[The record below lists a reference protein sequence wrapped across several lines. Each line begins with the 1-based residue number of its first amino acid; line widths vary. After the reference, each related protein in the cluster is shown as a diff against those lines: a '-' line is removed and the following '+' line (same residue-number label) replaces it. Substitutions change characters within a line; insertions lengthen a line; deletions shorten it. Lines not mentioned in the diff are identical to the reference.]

1 MTARGPEAVGK
12 LADRVAVV
20 TGGGSGIGEA
30 SAKCLAAHGAAV
42 SVVDISEDNAVRVA
56 AAITSR
62 GGRALAIH
70 ADVSDEAQWLAIIG
84 RTMDEWGRL
93 DVLHNNAALVRHDIF
108 VRDGTVGEMDV
119 EVWEAI
125 MAVNLRGPMLGTKH
139 AVPAMIASGGGS
151 IINMSS
157 GSSRLGDTE
166 RSAYGASKAGVNALT
181 LYTATQYG
189 REGIRANAIL
199 PGLVLTPAA
208 AGNLP
213 DEFRKVIESNVLTPY
228 VGEPDDVANLVAFLA
243 SDESRYITGQLIPI
257 NGGMSSHQPTLA
269 QRRALQD
276 LKDEQ

>member
-1 MTARGPEAVGK
+1 MHSVFTLEG
-12 LADRVAVV
+12 RVAVV

-30 SAKCLAAHGAAV
+30 SAMRMAAHGAAV

-56 AAITSR
+56 AAITSLT
-62 GGRALAIH
+62 GRALAIH
-70 ADVSDEAQWLAIIG
+70 ADVSDEAQWPAIIG
-84 RTMDEWGRL
+84 RTVDQWGRL

-108 VRDGTVGEMDV
+108 VRDGTITEMDV
-119 EVWEAI
+119 QVWEAI

-139 AVPAMIASGGGS
+139 AVPAMIAGGGGS

-189 REGIRANAIL
+189 LDGIRANAIL

-208 AGNLP
+208 ASNLP
-213 DEFRKVIESNVLTPY
+213 VDFRAIIESNVLTPY

-243 SDESRYITGQLIPI
+243 SDESRYITGQLIAI

-276 LKDEQ
+276 QP

>member
-1 MTARGPEAVGK
+1 MHVDQGTNNDHK
-12 LADRVAVV
+12 LEGRVAIV

-30 SAKCLAAHGAAV
+30 SAMCMAAHGAAV

-56 AAITSR
+56 ASITSR

-84 RTMDEWGRL
+84 RTVDEWGRL

-108 VRDGTVGEMDV
+108 VRDGTVAEMDV

-139 AVPAMIASGGGS
+139 AVPAMIAGGGGS

-189 REGIRANAIL
+189 LDGIRANAIL

-213 DEFRKVIESNVLTPY
+213 DDFRKIIESNVLTPY
-228 VGEPDDVANLVAFLA
+228 VGQPEDVANLVAFLA

-269 QRRALQD
+269 QRRALQG
-276 LKDEQ
+276 EP

>member
-1 MTARGPEAVGK
+1 MAVGMRK
-12 LADRVAVV
+12 LEGRVAVI

-30 SAKCLAAHGAAV
+30 SALRLAAHGAAV

-56 AAITSR
+56 DFITSQ

-70 ADVSDEAQWLAIIG
+70 ADVSEEAQWPAIIG
-84 RTMDEWGRL
+84 RTVDEWGRL

-108 VRDGTVGEMDV
+108 VRDGTVTEMDV
-119 EVWEAI
+119 EVWEAV

-139 AVPAMIASGGGS
+139 AVPAMIAGGGGS

-181 LYTATQYG
+181 LYTSTQYG
-189 REGIRANAIL
+189 LDGIRANAIL

-208 AGNLP
+208 ASNLA
-213 DEFRKVIESNVLTPY
+213 DGFRKIIESNLLTPY
-228 VGEPDDVANLVAFLA
+228 VGVPGDVANLVAFLA

-257 NGGMSSHQPTLA
+257 NGGMSSHQPTLG
-269 QRRALQD
+269 QRRAAQD
-276 LKDEQ
+276 ENCTH

>member
-1 MTARGPEAVGK
+1 MRK
-12 LADRVAVV
+12 LEGRVAVI

-30 SAKCLAAHGAAV
+30 TATRLAADGAAV
-42 SVVDISEDNAVRVA
+42 SVVDIAEDNAVRVA
-56 AAITSR
+56 DCITSQ

-70 ADVSDEAQWLAIIG
+70 ADVSEEARWPAIIG
-84 RTMDEWGRL
+84 RTVDEWGRL

-108 VRDGTVGEMDV
+108 ARDGTVTEMEVD
-119 EVWEAI
+119 VWEAV

-139 AVPAMIASGGGS
+139 AIPAMIAGGGGS

-189 REGIRANAIL
+189 LDGIRANAIL

-208 AGNLP
+208 ASNLA
-213 DEFRKVIESNVLTPY
+213 DGFREIIESNLLTPY
-228 VGEPDDVANLVAFLA
+228 VGVPGDVANLVAFLA

-257 NGGMSSHQPTLA
+257 NGGMSSHQPTLG
-269 QRRALQD
+269 QRRAAE
-276 LKDEQ
+276 DERRQTR

>member
-1 MTARGPEAVGK
+1 MHTVLK
-12 LADRVAVV
+12 LEGRVAVV

-30 SAKCLAAHGAAV
+30 SAMCMAAHGAAV
-42 SVVDISEDNAVRVA
+42 SVVDISKDNAVRVA
-56 AAITSR
+56 AAITSQ

-70 ADVSDEAQWLAIIG
+70 ADVSDEARWLAIIG
-84 RTMDEWGRL
+84 RTVDEWGRL

-139 AVPAMIASGGGS
+139 AVPAMIAAGGGS

-181 LYTATQYG
+181 LYAATQYG

-269 QRRALQD
+269 QRRALKD

>member
-1 MTARGPEAVGK
+1 MHSVLTLEG
-12 LADRVAVV
+12 RVAVV

-30 SAKCLAAHGAAV
+30 SAMRMAAHGAAV
-42 SVVDISEDNAVRVA
+42 CVVDISEDNAVRVA
-56 AAITSR
+56 AAITSQ

-70 ADVSDEAQWLAIIG
+70 ADVSDEARWLAIIG
-84 RTMDEWGRL
+84 RTVDEWGRL

-108 VRDGTVGEMDV
+108 ARDGAVTDMDV

-139 AVPAMIASGGGS
+139 AVPIMITGGGGS

-181 LYTATQYG
+181 LYTATQFG
-189 REGIRANAIL
+189 LDGIRANAIL

-208 AGNLP
+208 ASNLP
-213 DEFRKVIESNVLTPY
+213 GDLRTIIESNVLTPY

-276 LKDEQ
+276 QP